1 MKILS
6 TSLEGLVLIEPNV
19 FGDARGYFLESYQ
32 QEAFRNAGIDA
43 DFVQDNESCSSVGVL
58 RGLHFQHPPHA
69 QGKLVRVV
77 RGRVWDVAVDIR
89 RESPT
94 YGQWFGVELSGDN
107 KRQLWIPPGF
117 AHGFYTLEDD
127 TIFAYKCSAFY
138 HKASEEAIR
147 WNDPD
152 LAIEWPL
159 QDTPKVSEKD
169 EQATLFSRFTT
180 PF

>member
-43 DFVQDNESCSSVGVL
+43 HFVQDNESCSSAGVL

-89 RESPT
+89 VASPT
-94 YGQWFGVELSGDN
+94 YGQYFGVELTGEN

-127 TIFAYKCSAFY
+127 TIFAYKCSDFY
-138 HKASEEAIR
+138 NKSSEEAIR

-152 LAIEWPL
+152 IGIEWPL
-159 QDTPKVSEKD
+159 QGEPKVSEKD
-169 EQATLFSRFTT
+169 EQATVFSRFTS

>member
-43 DFVQDNESCSSVGVL
+43 DFVQDNESCSSAGVL

-94 YGQWFGVELSGDN
+94 YGQSFGVELTGDN